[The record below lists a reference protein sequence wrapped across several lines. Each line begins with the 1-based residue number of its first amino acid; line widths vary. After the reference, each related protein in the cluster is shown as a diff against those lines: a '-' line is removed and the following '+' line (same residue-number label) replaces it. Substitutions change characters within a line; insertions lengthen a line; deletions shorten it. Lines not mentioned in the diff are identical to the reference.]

1 MANTLTKSDAT
12 QILSDVPHENAFY
25 FYTAEGVYANIFA
38 VSLEDFVAKLE
49 FIDEKS
55 LLFHFSRND
64 FQVWIRDIVKD
75 TELAKEISFIRQDTS
90 VEKLRSELLKM
101 VQTRI
106 NELKEKFPSSQCNP
120 DGLCLS

>member
-1 MANTLTKSDAT
+1 
-12 QILSDVPHENAFY
+12 VPHENAFY

>member
-12 QILSDVPHENAFY
+12 QILSDVPHENVFY
-25 FYTAEGVYANIFA
+25 FYIAEGVYANIFA

-49 FIDEKS
+49 CIDERS

-75 TELAKEISFIRQDTS
+75 TELAKEMSFIQQDIS